1 MIEIIIIIIIAGAV
15 YSIVESIFEG
25 LKQILLI
32 LLLIIGV
39 IGAIVLQIYLI
50 NRWGLAV
57 IKTYAVI
64 VSIVL
69 IISGIYRHFKK

>member
-50 NRWGLAV
+50 SRWGLAV

-69 IISGIYRHFKK
+69 IISGIYKHFKK